1 MFKENFIKL
10 CNKRGEPPTVVCKNL
25 GLSNAVFSKWTDE
38 SVPRQATLMRIAD
51 YFGVTVDYLLGK
63 EQTKKATYNVGDSNS
78 TKLTNKDELD
88 ISIRLGAML
97 NDLTEQGGALMFD
110 GEPLDDESRELLV
123 ASIENSMRM
132 AKLIAK
138 QKYTPKK
145 YRKGSADDQ

>member
-1 MFKENFIKL
+1 MTKIRELRIERGIQQKELASKL
-10 CNKRGEPPTVVCKNL
+10 GVPANTYNQWENGKRDPDYQNL
-25 GLSNAVFSKWTDE
+25 SK
-38 SVPRQATLMRIAD
+38 IAD
-51 YFGVTVDYLLGK
+51 YFGVSVDYLLGR
-63 EQTKKATYNVGDSNS
+63 EETKKATDSVGDPNS
-78 TKLTNKDELD
+78 TQLTNKDELD
-88 ISIRLGAML
+88 ISKRLGAML
-97 NDLTEQGGALMFD
+97 NDLTERGGALMFD